1 MRNARLTAS
10 LKHNSLAEPVWAG
23 STLILMSDNGSDRL
37 AAVEAALDAVRAA
50 LAAVERAVENSIT
63 VLGEMSAGFQRQAE
77 TTARGFEALTDLN
90 RVLDARMSGLDA
102 RMAVLE
108 ARMAEVVLE
117 LRTHSHKAA

>member
-1 MRNARLTAS
+1 
-10 LKHNSLAEPVWAG
+10 
-23 STLILMSDNGSDRL
+23 MSDNGSDRL
-37 AAVEAALDAVRAA
+37 AAIEAA

-77 TTARGFEALTDLN
+77 TTARGFEVLTDLN

-102 RMAVLE
+102 RMAVLD